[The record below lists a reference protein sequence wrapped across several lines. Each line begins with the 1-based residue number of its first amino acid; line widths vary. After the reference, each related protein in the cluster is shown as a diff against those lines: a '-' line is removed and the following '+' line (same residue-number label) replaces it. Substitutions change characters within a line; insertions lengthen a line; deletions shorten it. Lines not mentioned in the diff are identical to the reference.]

1 LELETRNVIFGTV
14 IRAQSGF
21 FWVQTDQGVL
31 RCVLRGRLKKSRV
44 SSDIATIGDRVRV
57 QPTIAGEGAIEEV
70 LPRRSKLARRAA
82 GSRGVWKEDVL
93 VANLD
98 QLVAVFAVAD
108 PQPHLRMLDR
118 YLVTA
123 ELNDLGVIVV
133 ANKCDLRP
141 AEQSRALFAPYE
153 RIGYSVLYTSA
164 ARGDGVAA
172 LRERLAGKI
181 SALSGPSGVGK
192 SSLLNAVQPGL
203 ALRTGAVSLAGA
215 NAGKG
220 RHTTVAAELVP
231 LWPDRQ
237 GPRPLGSPDAPLG
250 YVVDTPGIRE
260 LGLWQVPPEELDHG
274 FREFRPFVDRCFFQP
289 CSHLHE
295 PGCAVRDAVAGG
307 EIDEARY
314 ASYARLREELA
325 AIPSYR

>member
-1 LELETRNVIFGTV
+1 MIFGTV

-21 FWVQTDQGVL
+21 FWVQTETEVL
-31 RCVLRGRLKKSRV
+31 RCVLRGRLKQSRV
-44 SSDIATIGDRVRV
+44 GSDIATIGDRVRV

-98 QLVAVFAVAD
+98 QLAAVFAVAD
-108 PQPHLRMLDR
+108 PEPHLRMLDR

-123 ELNDLGVIVV
+123 ELNELGVIIV

-141 AEQSRALFAPYE
+141 PEQAQALFAPYQ
-153 RIGYSVLYTSA
+153 RIGYTVLYTSA
-164 ARGDGVAA
+164 ARGDGVAD
-172 LRERLAGKI
+172 LRGELQGKI

-203 ALRTGAVSLAGA
+203 ALRTGAVSVAGT
-215 NAGKG
+215 NSGRG
-220 RHTTVAAELVP
+220 RHTTVAPEL
-231 LWPDRQ
+231 L
-237 GPRPLGSPDAPLG
+237 PLGQPGAPSG
-250 YVVDTPGIRE
+250 YVADTPGIRE
-260 LGLWQVPPEELDHG
+260 LGLWQVPPAELDRG
-274 FREFRPFVDRCFFQP
+274 FREFRPFVDQCFFQP

-295 PGCAVRDAVAGG
+295 PDCAVRDAVARG
-307 EIDEARY
+307 EIDQVRY
-314 ASYARLREELA
+314 ASYTRLREELA
-325 AIPSYR
+325 AGLSYR

>member
-1 LELETRNVIFGTV
+1 MELETRNSKLGTV
-14 IRAQSGF
+14 IKAQSGF
-21 FWVQTDQGVL
+21 FWVRTDSGVL
-31 RCVLRGRLKKSRV
+31 RCVLRGRLKRNRV
-44 SSDIATIGDRVRV
+44 GSDIATIGDRVRL

-82 GSRGVWKEDVL
+82 GSRGMWKEDVL

-108 PQPHLRMLDR
+108 PEPHLRMLDR

-123 ELNDLGVIVV
+123 ELNELDVIVV
-133 ANKCDLRP
+133 ANKCDLRSP
-141 AEQSRALFAPYE
+141 GEAHALFALYQ
-153 RIGYSVLYTSA
+153 RIGYHVLYTSA
-164 ARGDGVAA
+164 ARGDGVDT
-172 LRERLAGKI
+172 LRAGLEGNI

-203 ALRTGAVSLAGA
+203 ALRTGSVTAAGA

-220 RHTTVAAELVP
+220 RHTTVAAEL
-231 LWPDRQ
+231 L
-237 GPRPLGSPDAPLG
+237 PLGSPDAPSG

-260 LGLWQVPPEELDHG
+260 LGLWQVPPAELDRG
-274 FREFRPFVDRCFFQP
+274 FREFQPLVDACFFQP

-295 PGCAVRDAVAGG
+295 PDCAVREAVARG
-307 EIDEARY
+307 EIDQARY
-314 ASYARLREELA
+314 TSYARLREELA
-325 AIPSYR
+325 AVPSYR